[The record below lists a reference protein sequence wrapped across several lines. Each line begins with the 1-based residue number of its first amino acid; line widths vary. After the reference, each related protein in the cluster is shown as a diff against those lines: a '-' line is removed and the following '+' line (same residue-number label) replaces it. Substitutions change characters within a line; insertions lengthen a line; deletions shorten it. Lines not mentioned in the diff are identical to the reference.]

1 MTTGRSS
8 NKVFIIIIALLL
20 VANIATLYMLFNG
33 KKPVDEHKNAMRNY
47 LRKEIGFSEK
57 QLQEFD
63 TIKAIHRRE
72 VKPIF
77 EQMRENKK
85 SNLQK
90 LGASGFSDSA
100 LAATASAAA
109 IAQEAVELKLLKHIR
124 DIRNLCTPAQR
135 PVFDTGFYKVMSK
148 PAPDA
153 KKKEK

>member
-1 MTTGRSS
+1 MRTGRSS

-20 VANIATLYMLFNG
+20 ISNIATIIMMNSNR
-33 KKPVDEHKNAMRNY
+33 KPVDDHKGAMRNY
-47 LRKEIGFSEK
+47 LQKEIGFSAQ

-63 TIKAIHRRE
+63 TIKSIHRRE

-109 IAQEAVELKLLKHIR
+109 SEQQAVELKLLRHIR
-124 DIRNLCTPAQR
+124 DIRNICTPSQR
-135 PVFDTGFYKVMSK
+135 AVFDTGFYKVMSK